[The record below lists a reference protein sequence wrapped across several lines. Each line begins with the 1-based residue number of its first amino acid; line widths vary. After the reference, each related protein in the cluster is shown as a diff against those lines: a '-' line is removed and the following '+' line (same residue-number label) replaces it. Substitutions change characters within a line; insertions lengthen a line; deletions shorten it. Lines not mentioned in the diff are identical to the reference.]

1 MFEDRSQSDV
11 DSLMKKST
19 EFRQLYFHHQ
29 ELDKK
34 IDDAEHGILPLGDNE
49 LTQMK
54 REKLVAKQRLL
65 RLADDI
71 QA

>member
-29 ELDKK
+29 ELDTKA
-34 IDDAEHGILPLGDNE
+34 DDAEHGILPLGDNE

>member
-11 DSLMKKST
+11 DSLMKKSI

-34 IDDAEHGILPLGDNE
+34 VEDAEHGILPLGDNE

-54 REKLVAKQRLL
+54 REKLAAKERLI
-65 RLADDI
+65 RLADHI